1 MGRPMKAARNVAII
15 LLIAAPV
22 AFIPAG
28 SVAAAVT
35 QRVLF
40 ILFAV
45 VMVLFAG
52 RFYLEHRTDIFGLGD
67 RDRLLAYSA
76 LGAIVLALAGRPMWI
91 RSGAGTVAFV
101 ALLTF
106 AVLALIGVFQRWRA
120 Y

>member
-1 MGRPMKAARNVAII
+1 MRAVRNVAII
-15 LLIAAPV
+15 MLIAAPV

-28 SVAAAVT
+28 TTAAAVAG
-35 QRVLF
+35 RVLF
-40 ILFAV
+40 ILFGV

-52 RFYLEHRTDIFGLGD
+52 RFYLEHRTEIFSLGD

-76 LGAIVLALAGRPMWI
+76 IGAIVVALAGRPTWI
-91 RSGAGTVAFV
+91 GSGAGTVAFV
-101 ALLTF
+101 ALLVF